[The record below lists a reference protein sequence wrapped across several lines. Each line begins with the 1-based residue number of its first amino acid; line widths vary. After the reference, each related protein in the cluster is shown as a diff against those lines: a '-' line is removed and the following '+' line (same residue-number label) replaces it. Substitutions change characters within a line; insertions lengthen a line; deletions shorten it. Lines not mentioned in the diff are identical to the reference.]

1 MVRVIGCIVVLLTA
15 LACLASAQ
23 ELKEEVQKV
32 EPVVVTAT
40 KVETPAERIGASV
53 TVVTE
58 EEIRNFNYTRIE
70 EALRAVPGV
79 DIQRA
84 GSPGKATTLRIRG
97 AGGQQVQVLVDGMRV
112 SSPTLGAADLA
123 ELTLDAVDRIEVLRG
138 PQSTLY
144 GANAI
149 GGVVNIITKKG
160 QGPPKGAVWAEAG
173 NYQTFRESA
182 NTQGAFGP
190 FNFNLSVTR
199 FDTAGQFDNDRAG
212 QTSIGGRIG
221 YDFPWKGELSVT
233 GRYEKL
239 NLELPISSTFP
250 TTVFDP
256 NSRNDLETWLY
267 NAAYTQKIFDW
278 WHLRARFGQWS
289 NFSDFKDSPPP
300 ADDSVIRSRINADR
314 LEGELLNTFDIGPW
328 TSLTVGVEERYETGK
343 NRTSG
348 DFPSQFSEE
357 LNTVSL
363 FGQGEIRLFD
373 RLFLGGGVRWENSDT
388 FEDSVTGR
396 VSAAFVI
403 RETGSKLRFAW
414 GQGFRA
420 PTINDLFFPGFGN
433 TDLAPEKS
441 EGWEIGVDQKFWG
454 DRVRAGATYFNTHFT
469 NLIQFN
475 FDPGTGLF
483 RPENVGR
490 ARTEGVE
497 VYLEVDPLPWLTLY
511 GNYTYLDARDI
522 TAGTE
527 LRRVPRN
534 SWATGLEVTPHERVR
549 LFVQAKVVSSQL
561 ESTFAGRN
569 PGYYRLD
576 VGGTFRILGKVGY
589 LGGLDLTA
597 RIDNVTDQ
605 RYDEVQGFP
614 ALGINALVGLR
625 ATFN

>member
-1 MVRVIGCIVVLLTA
+1 MLRVVCTIVILAA
-15 LACLASAQ
+15 LASFAGAQ
-23 ELKEEVQKV
+23 EAKEGVQKV

-58 EEIRNFNYTRIE
+58 DEIRDFNYTRLE
-70 EALRAVPGV
+70 EALRQVPGV

-84 GSPGKATTLRIRG
+84 GTPGKATTLRIRG
-97 AGGQQVQVLVDGMRV
+97 ASGQQVQVLVDGMRV
-112 SSPTLGAADLA
+112 KSPALGAADLA
-123 ELTLDAVDRIEVLRG
+123 ELTLDVVDRIEVVRG

-144 GANAI
+144 GADAI

-160 QGPPKGAVWAEAG
+160 QGATRGSVWVEAG
-173 NYQTFRESA
+173 NYETFRESA
-182 NTQGAFGP
+182 NAQGAFGR
-190 FNFNLSVTR
+190 FNFNLGVTR
-199 FDTAGQFDNDRAG
+199 FDTAGQFDNDRTG
-212 QTSIGGRIG
+212 QTSVGGRIG
-221 YDFPWKGELSVT
+221 YDFPWKGELSVS

-239 NLELPISSTFP
+239 DLELPISSTFP

-256 NSRNDLETWLY
+256 NARNDLETWLY
-267 NAAYTQKIFDW
+267 NVAYTHKVFDW
-278 WHLRARFGQWS
+278 WQIRARFGQWH
-289 NFSDFKDSPPP
+289 NFSDFKDAPPP
-300 ADDSVIRSRINADR
+300 ADDAVIRSKITTDR
-314 LEGELLNTFDIGPW
+314 LEGELLNTFEIGPW
-328 TSLTVGVEERYETGK
+328 SSLTVGVEERYETGK
-343 NRTSG
+343 GRTSG

-373 RLFLGGGVRWENSDT
+373 RLFLGGGVRWEDSDT
-388 FEDSVTGR
+388 FDDSVTGR
-396 VSAAFVI
+396 VSAALVI
-403 RETGSKLRFAW
+403 RETGSKVRFAW

-420 PTINDLFFPGFGN
+420 PTINDLFFPGFSN
-433 TDLAPEKS
+433 PDLAPERS
-441 EGWEIGVDQKFWG
+441 ESWEIGIDQKFWA
-454 DRVRAGATYFNTHFT
+454 DRIRAGATYFNTHFT
-469 NLIQFN
+469 NLIQFA

-490 ARTEGVE
+490 ASTEGVE
-497 VYLEVDPLPWLTLY
+497 VYLEVDPLPWLSVY
-511 GNYTYLDARDI
+511 GSYTYVDARDI

-534 SWATGLEVTPHERVR
+534 SWATGLVGTPHERLR